1 MAALRLLVASAVLLI
16 ANATW
21 ARTEGE
27 VGYTK
32 AQAYSGALRYLRVDL
47 GYEVTERDSDSAYV
61 MFKYVPLGQK
71 SPAFGAIEVI
81 GGGDSVKIFVS
92 LPKMPSYHEI
102 ALRDGLIK
110 RLREDYGEPK
120 PPKSKPPAEDPDDE
134 GRERDAQR
142 DRDARDRDDGA
153 DRNED

>member
-1 MAALRLLVASAVLLI
+1 MPRVLLLLTS
-16 ANATW
+16 AAWLVTSLAW

-27 VGYTK
+27 VRYTK
-32 AQAYSGALRYLRVDL
+32 AQAYSGALRYVRIDR
-47 GYEVTERDSDSAYV
+47 GYEVTERDADSAYV

-71 SPAFGAIEVI
+71 SAAFGAIEVLDS
-81 GGGDSVKIFVS
+81 GDSVKIFVS

-120 PPKSKPPAEDPDDE
+120 AREPKTPKKKQPRHDE
-134 GRERDAQR
+134 APERDDDAGDADSQP
-142 DRDARDRDDGA
+142 DRD
-153 DRNED
+153 